1 MGDPQGT
8 ALLADAGAKISCVM
22 AAPEPEI
29 DAESIRNV
37 QAAVVRLPGMIRAE
51 LLARMPLL
59 KVIGTA
65 ASGVNNIDL
74 ITATAL
80 GIPVVNCPNAG
91 TEAVAEHAL
100 GMMLGLSKK
109 LRAADARVRADGWSC
124 REHFVGEGVGS
135 ELSGKTVGIVG
146 LGSIGTR
153 VAEICRLGFRMRIL
167 CYSPTTAPEK
177 FRALQVEKVD
187 DITALCRSVDFIVLA
202 APATPATRHLIGAV
216 QLAAMPPHAYL
227 VNISRGDLVDQ
238 EALLKVLTDRRIAGA
253 GLDVFEQEPPVE
265 NSPMYGLDNVFLTP
279 HVAGA
284 SREAH
289 LHRSL
294 LVAHQVLQVM
304 SGERPPHLVNPEV
317 WDRRR

>member
-1 MGDPQGT
+1 M
-8 ALLADAGAKISCVM
+8 
-22 AAPEPEI
+22 
-29 DAESIRNV
+29 
-37 QAAVVRLPGMIRAE
+37 
-51 LLARMPLL
+51 
-59 KVIGTA
+59 
-65 ASGVNNIDL
+65 
-74 ITATAL
+74 
-80 GIPVVNCPNAG
+80 
-91 TEAVAEHAL
+91 
-100 GMMLGLSKK
+100 
-109 LRAADARVRADGWSC
+109 
-124 REHFVGEGVGS
+124 
-135 ELSGKTVGIVG
+135 
-146 LGSIGTR
+146 
-153 VAEICRLGFRMRIL
+153 
-167 CYSPTTAPEK
+167 
-177 FRALQVEKVD
+177 
-187 DITALCRSVDFIVLA
+187 LA